1 MVPLVTTL
9 VIVAMTIPENS
20 EAVCT
25 GDGSLQL
32 GLTCP
37 PANARVW
44 TQDPQEPQSSNDIMK
59 SLNGKSVV
67 IHVSGEVQT
76 LVQYILKG
84 PDPGSVIY
92 CLEHQ

>member
-1 MVPLVTTL
+1 MVQGHLGRQEGPRPRGPRVPQDPMEEL
-9 VIVAMTIPENS
+9 
-20 EAVCT
+20 
-25 GDGSLQL
+25 SLH
-32 GLTCP
+32 
-37 PANARVW
+37 RR

-59 SLNGKSVV
+59 SLNGKSVI

-92 CLEHQ
+92 SLKHQ